1 MASTAQCVTPIKGTA
16 YRLVKLDACGNPV
29 TGASGMQIVGK
40 GFVQCALVPQYDNG
54 VEFFQRTA
62 DGNVCVN
69 QLDDPV
75 FKRFEMTID
84 FCEVNETGVSWMTSM
99 RELTT
104 GSPTTGVGFAMGEGL
119 QSNRWSLEI
128 WQAIAGANA
137 CNSSGQQQYIYNAWP
152 NVGAGKMGN
161 YTIANAM
168 STFQVVG
175 ESRAVANSPTVGWYA
190 KNGSASWL
198 PSGFASQ
205 ANDHWYWDITTTP
218 PPAPACSPTA
228 SL

>member
-1 MASTAQCVTPIKGTA
+1 MAVTAQCVSPIKGTF

-29 TGASGMQIVGK
+29 TGTSGMQIVAK

-84 FCEVNETGVSWMTSM
+84 FCEVNETGISWMTSM

-104 GSPTTGVGFAMGEGL
+104 GSPTTGVGFSMGEGL

-137 CNSSGQQQYIYNAWP
+137 CNGVGQQQYIYNAWP
-152 NVGAGKMGN
+152 NVGSAKMGN
-161 YTIANAM
+161 YTIANAL
-168 STFQVVG
+168 STFQVVA
-175 ESRAVANSPTVGWYA
+175 ETRAVANSATNGWLA
-190 KNGSASWL
+190 KNGSATWL
-198 PSGFASQ
+198 PSGFGTTSV
-205 ANDHWYWDITTTP
+205 DHWYWSITTTP
-218 PPAPACSPTA
+218 PPAAACSPLA
-228 SL
+228 AL